1 MREKQPSIEER
12 ILDIEMKMAET
23 GPWPADFPATS
34 GELGVRIRAVVREM
48 DRESSSRTREWA
60 KQAIMSICID
70 QYMRKS
76 SSPLFREAV
85 KGNKRLRTAARVA
98 AEKMEEVETFGEG
111 NPWSEAIY
119 ESLDAEVRG

>member
-1 MREKQPSIEER
+1 MTPLPRRLRRQIVNAPEPTPPPELAERLARKAADIVNPKMDCRPSKYLQR
-12 ILDIEMKMAET
+12 WNDTYKNL
-23 GPWPADFPATS
+23 
-34 GELGVRIRAVVREM
+34 L
-48 DRESSSRTREWA
+48 
-60 KQAIMSICID
+60 
-70 QYMRKS
+70 
-76 SSPLFREAV
+76 PLFRKAV